1 MVPAASAPFRERWE
15 RGHSMSYERY
25 YTGGDSQVNQR
36 LVARLQSYHQR
47 RFSPILYVLAGGLIL
62 FLVWAS
68 TFRIDEVA
76 RAIGEVIT
84 SSRVQIIQA
93 VDGGVLSELN
103 VHEGDRVVVGQVL
116 ARLDQTRIGAAMG
129 EVEARLSALKTKA
142 VRLRAEVTG
151 ASGLEFSKEL
161 LNYPEQIKVEKA
173 LFEQRRTGLTEDLR
187 TLGVAV
193 KLAREEVKL
202 LKELSASG
210 DVNRSEVIR
219 VEKSLNDA
227 EARLSGSKNKFLED
241 ARVVLTRVE
250 DEIAQNEQVLAQR
263 RQQFEDSVFV
273 ALMPGIVKNVRVT
286 TVGGVLRGGEELM
299 QIIPVDEALLIE
311 AKVSPSDISRVHAGQ
326 QATIR
331 FDPFDYSIY
340 GSVAGEVVYVSADT
354 LKENTARGTEI
365 YYRAHLKVKSNP
377 VVTTIGKKLDILP
390 GMTARVDIRSGER
403 TLMNYLLKPVKKT
416 LMESFGEQ

>member
-1 MVPAASAPFRERWE
+1 
-15 RGHSMSYERY
+15 MSYERY
-25 YTGGDSQVNQR
+25 YTGGDAPVNR
-36 LVARLQSYHQR
+36 KLVARLQSYHER
-47 RFSPILYVLAGGLIL
+47 RFSPLLYVLAAGLLL
-62 FLVWAS
+62 FIAWAA

-76 RAIGEVIT
+76 RAVGEVIT

-103 VHEGDRVVVGQVL
+103 VHEGDRVSSGQVL
-116 ARLDQTRIGAAMG
+116 ARLDQTRIGAAVL
-129 EVEARLSALKTKA
+129 EVEARLSALKAKA
-142 VRLRAEVTG
+142 VRLLAEVTG
-151 ASGLEFSKEL
+151 ASRLEFSKEL
-161 LNYPEQIKVEKA
+161 LGYPEQIKVEEA
-173 LFEQRRTGLTEDLR
+173 LFEQRRTGLVEDLR

-193 KLAREEVKL
+193 NLAREEVTL

-219 VEKSLNDA
+219 VERNLNDA

-241 ARVVLTRVE
+241 ARVALTHAE

-273 ALMPGIVKNVRVT
+273 ALMPGIVKNIRVT
-286 TVGGVLRGGEELM
+286 TVGGVLRAGEELM
-299 QIIPVDEALLIE
+299 QIVPVDEALIIE

-326 QATIR
+326 PATIR
-331 FDPFDYSIY
+331 FDPFDYTIY
-340 GSVAGEVVYVSADT
+340 GSVAGEVIYVSADT
-354 LKENTARGTEI
+354 LKESTGRGTEI

-377 VVTTIGKKLDILP
+377 VVTSVGKTLDILP

-403 TLMNYLLKPVKKT
+403 TLINYLLKPLKKT
-416 LMESFGEQ
+416 LMESFGEK